1 MIQKGKVGFFLR
13 FVVFLS
19 LALVLLTSSLLGQ
32 EQDSI
37 SLFNRQE
44 KRFVHAASLTAAFVF
59 TGAFMGDEA
68 MRKWNL
74 ENQGSFGDSFSRYS
88 NRLGDKKLVL
98 SLNAALMATGYLA
111 DRPGLL
117 HTSWNAAKSI
127 VSTAL
132 ITEGLKRGLGR
143 ARPYTEK
150 GARHFNPFPPN
161 RHAFK
166 SLPSGHASL
175 SFAFFTP
182 FAEQYSRWIYLLP
195 ASTAF
200 ARVYKDKHWV
210 SDVVLGATIGF
221 LTGYFFQHKNQ
232 HLEVGL
238 NGVTVYF

>member
-1 MIQKGKVGFFLR
+1 MQKGKVGFFSRL
-13 FVVFLS
+13 LG
-19 LALVLLTSSLLGQ
+19 LLVLTTLLPSSPLRGQ
-32 EQDSI
+32 EQDST
-37 SLFNRQE
+37 SLFSRQE
-44 KRFVHAASLTAAFVF
+44 KRFVQSASLTAAFVF
-59 TGAFMGDEA
+59 TGAFMGDEVL
-68 MRKWNL
+68 RTWSL
-74 ENQGSFGDSFSRYS
+74 ENQGSFGDTFVRCC

-98 SLNAALMATGYLA
+98 SMNAALMATGYLA
-111 DRPGLL
+111 DRPGLF

-150 GARHFNPFPPN
+150 GPRHFTPFPPN

-175 SFAFFTP
+175 AFAFFTP
-182 FAEQYSRWIYLLP
+182 FAEKYSRWIYLLP

-210 SDVVLGATIGF
+210 SDVVLGSTIGF

-238 NGVTVYF
+238 NGVTIYF